1 MSVPPAELRDPLFI
15 LATPHSSSWTLSAM
29 CGQHPQMYA
38 VPELHLFVT
47 HTIAEWLELCH
58 PATFQMKHGLLRA
71 VAQLFFGEQSESTV
85 RQADGWLMRRSY
97 VTTGFFLE
105 LLAEA
110 THPRLLVEA
119 SPSIVHQLA
128 FMERAYLMFPQA
140 RFLHLVWHPRAFAES
155 VLESV
160 GQLSRSGPLPPSHWL
175 VQLASISIP
184 GEGQKHSEQLGGILD
199 PQGAW
204 YCLNK
209 NICEF
214 LETVPKDQKL
224 RVCGESLRTNA
235 DEFLEQIATW
245 MDLRAD
251 EAAIQL
257 MKHPERSP
265 YAALGP
271 SNAPF
276 GTDVFLPG
284 IPDLRFSGR
293 VIEGLDEPLPWRS
306 DGQRFFP
313 EVKRLAREF
322 GYK

>member
-15 LATPHSSSWTLSAM
+15 LATPHSSSWTLCAM
-29 CGQHPQMYA
+29 CGQHPRMYA
-38 VPELHLFVT
+38 VPELHLFVA
-47 HTIAEWLELCH
+47 HTIAEWLELCA
-58 PATFQMKHGLLRA
+58 PATFEMNHGLLRA
-71 VAQLFFGEQSESTV
+71 LAQLFFGAQSESTIK
-85 RQADGWLMRRSY
+85 QASGWLMRRSH
-97 VTTGFFLE
+97 VTTGFLLE
-105 LLAEA
+105 ILAEA

-128 FMERAYLMFPQA
+128 FMQRAYLMFPHA

-160 GQLSRSGPLPPSHWL
+160 RLLSRSGPLPPSHWL
-175 VQLASISIP
+175 VRLALTP
-184 GEGQKHSEQLGGILD
+184 MPTEDQNPSEQPGSVLD

-209 NICEF
+209 NICGF
-214 LETVPKDQKL
+214 LDTVPKDQQL
-224 RVCGESLRTNA
+224 RVCGESLRADA
-235 DEFLEQIATW
+235 DEFFARIATW
-245 MDLRAD
+245 MDLQVD
-251 EAAIQL
+251 PTAIQL

-271 SNAPF
+271 ANAPF

-284 IPDLRFSGR
+284 APVLCAEGE
-293 VIEGLDEPLPWRS
+293 VIEGLDEPLPWRD
-306 DGQRFFP
+306 DGQGFFP